1 MAMKNLD
8 VLNQEKAKIVQKM
21 NESITKNDPE
31 AFQAAFV
38 ELCEKIQE
46 SVLEQAKEMIGE
58 TDRRIL
64 ESRGVR
70 QLTSKETEYYQKM
83 IEAMR
88 ANNPK
93 QALENIDV
101 VMPETI
107 IDRVFDDLKTN
118 HPLLSKIQFTSVT
131 GLTRIMMNTNGY
143 QKAAWGKL
151 CSKIIEEL
159 TSGFKEVDVTL
170 DKLSAF
176 LPVCKAMLDL
186 GPAWLDN
193 YVRQVLYEA
202 LSNGLEDGVI
212 NGTGL
217 DMPIGMMK
225 QVGDSVTVTGGK
237 YPDKT
242 PIKITKLDNIQLGKV
257 ASILCQNEKG
267 QTRVINGL
275 IMVVNPMDYYARV
288 LAASQYM
295 IPGGGYA
302 SALPF
307 PIDIIQS
314 SAVPMG
320 KAVFGMARLY
330 FLGSGIE
337 NNGRIMYS
345 DDYHFLEDERV
356 YLIKM
361 YAHGFAVD
369 NNAFVVLDISNL
381 QPAYY
386 KVETVEST
394 TDVEDATLADL
405 RVGGHVLTPA
415 FSAATTTY
423 TLTTEDATNT
433 VTAVPA
439 DATASMVMTYNDEEI
454 ANGSRVTWADGSSN
468 VVKVVVT
475 DGSQTKTYQI
485 TVTKGDGE

>member
-1 MAMKNLD
+1 MRNLD
-8 VLNQEKAKIVQKM
+8 ILNQEKAQIVQKM
-21 NESITKNDPE
+21 NEAITKNDPE

-46 SVLEQAKEMIGE
+46 NVLEQAKELIGE

-70 QLTSKETEYYQKM
+70 QLTSRETAYYQKL

-88 ANNPK
+88 SGNPK
-93 QALENIDV
+93 QALENLDV

-107 IDRVFDDLKTN
+107 VDRVFNDLRTS

-202 LSNGLEDGVI
+202 LANGLEDGIV

-242 PIKITKLDNIQLGKV
+242 PVKITKLDVIQLGKL
-257 ASILCQNEKG
+257 ASVITLNEKG
-267 QTRVINGL
+267 QTRVVRDL
-275 IMVVNPMDYYARV
+275 IMVVNPMDYYAKV
-288 LAASQYM
+288 LPASQYM

-314 SAVPMG
+314 PAVPMG
-320 KAVFGMARLY
+320 KAVFGMGPLY

-337 NNGRIMYS
+337 NDGRILYS

-369 NNAFVVLDISNL
+369 NNAFVVLDIANM

-405 RVGGHVLTPA
+405 RIGGHALTPT

-439 DATASMVMTYNDEEI
+439 DATASMVITYNDEEI
-454 ANGSRVTWADGSSN
+454 ANGSRITWEDGSGN
-468 VVKVVVT
+468 VVKVAVT

-485 TVTKGDGE
+485 TVTKGDE

>member
-1 MAMKNLD
+1 MRNLD
-8 VLNQEKAKIVQKM
+8 ILNQEKAQIVQKM
-21 NESITKNDPE
+21 NEAITKNDPE

-46 SVLEQAKEMIGE
+46 NVLEQAKELIGE

-70 QLTSKETEYYQKM
+70 QLTSRETAYYQKL

-88 ANNPK
+88 SGNPK
-93 QALENIDV
+93 QALENLDV

-107 IDRVFDDLKTN
+107 VDRVFNDLRTS

-202 LSNGLEDGVI
+202 LANGLEDGIV

-242 PIKITKLDNIQLGKV
+242 PVKITKLDVIQLGKL
-257 ASILCQNEKG
+257 ASVITLNEKG
-267 QTRVINGL
+267 QTRVVRDL
-275 IMVVNPMDYYARV
+275 IMVVNPMDYYAKV
-288 LAASQYM
+288 LPASQYM

-314 SAVPMG
+314 PAVPMG
-320 KAVFGMARLY
+320 KAVFGMGPLY

-337 NNGRIMYS
+337 NDGRILYS

-369 NNAFVVLDISNL
+369 NNAFVVLDIANL

-405 RVGGHVLTPA
+405 RIGGHALTPT

-439 DATASMVMTYNDEEI
+439 DATASMVITYNDEEI
-454 ANGSRVTWADGSSN
+454 ANGSRITWEDGSGN
-468 VVKVVVT
+468 VVKVAVT

-485 TVTKGDGE
+485 TVTKGDE

>member
-1 MAMKNLD
+1 MRNLD
-8 VLNQEKAKIVQKM
+8 LINQEKAKIIQQM
-21 NESITKNDPE
+21 NDAIAKNDPD
-31 AFQAAFV
+31 AFQSAFV
-38 ELCEKIQE
+38 DLCEKIQE
-46 SVLEQAKEMIGE
+46 NVLEQAKELIGE

-70 QLTSKETEYYQKM
+70 QLTSKETEYYQKL
-83 IEAMR
+83 IEAMK
-88 ANNPK
+88 AANPK
-93 QALENIDV
+93 QAVENIDV

-107 IDRVFDDLKTN
+107 IDRVFDDLKKN

-131 GLTRIMMNTNGY
+131 GLTRMMMNTNGF

-151 CSKIIEEL
+151 CAKIIEEL

-186 GPAWLDN
+186 GPTWLDS

-202 LSNGLEDGVI
+202 LANGLEDGIV

-217 DMPIGMMK
+217 DMPIGMTK

-242 PIKITKLDNIQLGKV
+242 PIAITKLDNIQLGKV
-257 ASILCQNEKG
+257 TAILTLDDKG
-267 QTRVINGL
+267 QTRRIDSL
-275 IMVVNPMDYYARV
+275 IMLVNPQDYYAKV

-302 SALPF
+302 SSLPF
-307 PIDIIQS
+307 PIEIIQS
-314 SAVPMG
+314 PAVPLG
-320 KAVFGMARLY
+320 KAVYGIARLY

-345 DDYHFLEDERV
+345 DDYRFLEDERV

-386 KVETVEST
+386 KVETVETVTDVENAELSDFRIGGHTLTPPFSSAT
-394 TDVEDATLADL
+394 TSYTLTVEDATN
-405 RVGGHVLTPA
+405 
-415 FSAATTTY
+415 S
-423 TLTTEDATNT
+423 

-439 DATASMVMTYNDEEI
+439 DATASVKLLYNEKEI
-454 ANGSRVTWADGSSN
+454 PNGSRVTWEEGAGN
-468 VVKVVVT
+468 VIKAKVT
-475 DGSQTKTYQI
+475 DGGQTKDYQI
-485 TVTKGDGE
+485 TVTKE

>member
-1 MAMKNLD
+1 MRNLD
-8 VLNQEKAKIVQKM
+8 MINQEKAKIVQQM
-21 NESITKNDPE
+21 NEAIAKNDPE

-38 ELCEKIQE
+38 DLCEKIQE
-46 SVLEQAKEMIGE
+46 NVMEQAKELIGE

-70 QLTSKETEYYQKM
+70 QLTSKETEYYQKL
-83 IEAMR
+83 IDAMR
-88 ANNPK
+88 SANPK
-93 QALENIDV
+93 QAIENIDV
-101 VMPETI
+101 TMPETI
-107 IDRVFDDLKTN
+107 VDRVFEDLRTN
-118 HPLLSKIQFTSVT
+118 HPLLSRIQFTSVT

-151 CSKIIEEL
+151 CAKIIEEL

-202 LSNGLEDGVI
+202 LANGLEDGII

-242 PIKITKLDNIQLGKV
+242 PIKITKLDSIQLGKV
-257 ASILCQNEKG
+257 TSILALNEKG
-267 QTRVINGL
+267 QTRRVDGL
-275 IMVVNPMDYYARV
+275 IMVVNPQDYYSKV
-288 LAASQYM
+288 LPASQYM
-295 IPGGGYA
+295 IPNGGYA

-307 PIDIIQS
+307 PIEIIQS
-314 SAVPMG
+314 PAVPIG
-320 KAVFGMARLY
+320 KAAYGIARLY

-337 NNGRIMYS
+337 NDGRILYS
-345 DDYHFLEDERV
+345 DDYRFLEDERV

-386 KVETVEST
+386 KVETVESV
-394 TDVEDATLADL
+394 TDIENADL
-405 RVGGHVLTPA
+405 SDLRIGGHTLTPA
-415 FSAATTTY
+415 FSSETTTY
-423 TLTTEDATNT
+423 TLTVEDATNT
-433 VTAVPA
+433 VTAVMA
-439 DATASMVMTYNDEEI
+439 DATASLQLLYNDREI
-454 ANGSRVTWADGSSN
+454 SNGSRVTWESGAGN
-468 VVKVVVT
+468 IIKAKVT
-475 DGSQTKTYQI
+475 DGSQTKEYQI
-485 TVTKGDGE
+485 TVTKEE

>member
-1 MAMKNLD
+1 MRNLD
-8 VLNQEKAKIVQKM
+8 ILNQEKAQIVQKM
-21 NESITKNDPE
+21 NEAITKNDPE

-46 SVLEQAKEMIGE
+46 NVLEQAKELIGE

-70 QLTSKETEYYQKM
+70 QLTSRETAYYQKL

-88 ANNPK
+88 SGNPK
-93 QALENIDV
+93 QALENLDV

-107 IDRVFDDLKTN
+107 VDRVFNDLRTS

-202 LSNGLEDGVI
+202 LANGLEDGIV

-242 PIKITKLDNIQLGKV
+242 PVKITKLDVIQLGKL
-257 ASILCQNEKG
+257 ASVITLNEKG
-267 QTRVINGL
+267 QTRVVRDL
-275 IMVVNPMDYYARV
+275 IMLVNPMDYYAKV
-288 LAASQYM
+288 LPASQYM

-314 SAVPMG
+314 PAVPMG
-320 KAVFGMARLY
+320 KAVFGMGPLY

-337 NNGRIMYS
+337 NDGRILYS

-369 NNAFVVLDISNL
+369 NNAFVVLDIANL

-405 RVGGHVLTPA
+405 RIGGHALTPT

-439 DATASMVMTYNDEEI
+439 DATASMVITYNDEEI
-454 ANGSRVTWADGSSN
+454 ANGSRITWEDGSGN
-468 VVKVVVT
+468 VVKVAVT

-485 TVTKGDGE
+485 TVTKGDE